1 MHFFLLHVHASNLKL
16 SKRHTFNRN
25 LLLLSSYMCR
35 YNFTLTMQWYLPLT
49 RHTKLDWDRH
59 VDELPRHFCLLIR
72 NRLFKLCLS
81 VICSVNICLSFPK
94 HYEDDLWCNPW
105 IQIVFLFKWWF
116 LLATFYLLSSVNN
129 SCILTIHTGIIPF
142 KCQFWNA
149 QTKLQV
155 FAIFNK
161 NLISTTDN
169 WWEWDPN

>member
-1 MHFFLLHVHASNLKL
+1 MISDSTPLGDLLTINISIQTVTPWSRYHCNKHKNCIFFFWLHASNLKL
-16 SKRHTFNRN
+16 SKRHTFYRN

-59 VDELPRHFCLLIR
+59 VDELPSHFCLLIR

-105 IQIVFLFKWWF
+105 IQIVFLFK
-116 LLATFYLLSSVNN
+116 
-129 SCILTIHTGIIPF
+129 
-142 KCQFWNA
+142 
-149 QTKLQV
+149 
-155 FAIFNK
+155 
-161 NLISTTDN
+161 
-169 WWEWDPN
+169 